1 MITHAF
7 TVDVEEYFQVHALES
22 CIDRSAW
29 SGLESRLAVGLDRL
43 LDLLARHGATGTFFT
58 LGWVA
63 HRSPQ
68 LVRRIAEAGHEVAS
82 HGYWHRRVDAESA
95 ASFAADVRDARDALE
110 QATGHPVIGYRAPS
124 FSIIRASEWALE
136 ILTETGHRYDSSRF
150 PIHRRGYGSEI
161 GYRAP
166 SFSIIR
172 ASEWALEIL
181 TETGHRYDSSRFPIH
196 RRGYGSPHVPLDAHL
211 VQTAAG
217 PLLEVPLTVW
227 DVAGVRIPAAG
238 GGWFRQLPAQ
248 ITHAAFAAAGRAG
261 RPGVFYIHPWELDP
275 DQPVQPTGLLTRVRH
290 YRGLA
295 QTAPRLDA
303 LLRRFR
309 FGAIREAHAD
319 QLAHQAMGS
328 SR

>member
-110 QATGHPVIGYRAPS
+110 QATGHPV
-124 FSIIRASEWALE
+124 
-136 ILTETGHRYDSSRF
+136 
-150 PIHRRGYGSEI
+150 I